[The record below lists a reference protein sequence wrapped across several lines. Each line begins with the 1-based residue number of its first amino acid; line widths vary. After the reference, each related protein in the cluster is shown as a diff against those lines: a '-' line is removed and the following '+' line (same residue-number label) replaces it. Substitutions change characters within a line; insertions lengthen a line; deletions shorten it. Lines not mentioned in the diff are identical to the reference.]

1 MESTTIYRENAAEQ
15 ISEQLKPLLSRD
27 IVLLCLGTENVTGD
41 SLGPRVGTLIQNK
54 MKRPLLVYGY
64 EGCNVNAQN
73 LVLAYDMVRVMHPE
87 KQIVVID
94 AAVGDNEEV
103 GCVQIHKGGIMPGAA
118 TNKNLPQVGDV
129 SILGVV
135 SKRGCQ
141 DFYSSHSDRVML
153 VEKMAETIAESIIM
167 SA

>member
-27 IVLLCLGTENVTGD
+27 IVLLCIGTENVTGD

-103 GCVQIHKGGIMPGAA
+103 GCVQIHKGGIMPGAG
-118 TNKNLPQVGDV
+118 NK
-129 SILGVV
+129 
-135 SKRGCQ
+135 
-141 DFYSSHSDRVML
+141 
-153 VEKMAETIAESIIM
+153 
-167 SA
+167 

>member
-1 MESTTIYRENAAEQ
+1 MESTTIFRENAVEL
-15 ISEQLKPLLSRD
+15 ISQQLKPLLARD
-27 IVLLCLGTENVTGD
+27 MVFLCIGTENVTGD
-41 SLGPRVGTLIQNK
+41 SLGPRVGTLLQNK
-54 MKRPLLVYGY
+54 MKTPLLIYGY

-73 LVLAYDMVRVMHPE
+73 LVLAYDMVKIMHPE
-87 KQIVVID
+87 KQIVVVD

-141 DFYSSHSDRVML
+141 DFYSSHADRVIL
-153 VEKMAETIAESIIM
+153 VEKMAETIANSIIL

>member
-27 IVLLCLGTENVTGD
+27 IVLLCIGTENVTGD

-73 LVLAYDMVRVMHPE
+73 LVL
-87 KQIVVID
+87 
-94 AAVGDNEEV
+94 AVGDNEEV

-153 VEKMAETIAESIIM
+153 VEKMAETIADSIIM

>member
-1 MESTTIYRENAAEQ
+1 MQCQCAEFGAGIRYGQ
-15 ISEQLKPLLSRD
+15 GYAPRKTDCGNRRGGGRQRRSR
-27 IVLLCLGTENVTGD
+27 V
-41 SLGPRVGTLIQNK
+41 
-54 MKRPLLVYGY
+54 RPNTQRSPHARRG
-64 EGCNVNAQN
+64 
-73 LVLAYDMVRVMHPE
+73 
-87 KQIVVID
+87 K
-94 AAVGDNEEV
+94 
-103 GCVQIHKGGIMPGAA
+103 
-118 TNKNLPQVGDV
+118 TLPQVGDV

>member
-1 MESTTIYRENAAEQ
+1 
-15 ISEQLKPLLSRD
+15 
-27 IVLLCLGTENVTGD
+27 
-41 SLGPRVGTLIQNK
+41 
-54 MKRPLLVYGY
+54 
-64 EGCNVNAQN
+64 
-73 LVLAYDMVRVMHPE
+73 
-87 KQIVVID
+87 
-94 AAVGDNEEV
+94 
-103 GCVQIHKGGIMPGAA
+103 MPGAA

-153 VEKMAETIAESIIM
+153 VEKMAETIADSIIL